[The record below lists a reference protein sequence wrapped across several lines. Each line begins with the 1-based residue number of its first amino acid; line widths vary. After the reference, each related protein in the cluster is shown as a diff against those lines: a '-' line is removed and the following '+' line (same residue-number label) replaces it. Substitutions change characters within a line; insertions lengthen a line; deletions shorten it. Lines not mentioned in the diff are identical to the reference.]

1 MKKTVEIMTSR
12 RQFLKNSTALITT
25 TAIFPAIRLNAA
37 ESPSDTIVV
46 AVMGLGRGCDH
57 IRALIN
63 IPNVRIAYICD
74 VDSRRF
80 PGAEKIIASKP
91 DIKQPEKVKDVR
103 KVLEDKSVDALFIAA
118 PNHWHAPAAILGCSA
133 GKHIYVE
140 KPSSQNPREGELLV
154 EASKK
159 YKRIVQMGNQRRS
172 WVALIEMV
180 EKLKSGAIGKVLTA
194 RCYYTNARGSIGIG
208 KVVPVPETLDYSLWQ
223 GPAPE
228 RPYVDNLVHYN
239 WHWRWHWGNGEL
251 GNNGIH
257 GIDLARWG
265 MGVDLPVRITYG
277 GGRYHFKDDQETPD
291 TGVAMYDFG
300 NSLIT
305 WEHSSCLPRR
315 AEKLPFVSF
324 FGTEGT
330 MVNDGN
336 GYKLY
341 DAKGTLVEQKTGEG
355 GEKNHIMN
363 FLDCI
368 RTGKKPNSAVEECQK
383 STLMCH
389 LGNIAWRLGR
399 TINFSP
405 EKHIILNDRE
415 AMQYWSRDYRKGWK
429 PVV

>member
-1 MKKTVEIMTSR
+1 
-12 RQFLKNSTALITT
+12 
-25 TAIFPAIRLNAA
+25 
-37 ESPSDTIVV
+37 
-46 AVMGLGRGCDH
+46 
-57 IRALIN
+57 
-63 IPNVRIAYICD
+63 
-74 VDSRRF
+74 
-80 PGAEKIIASKP
+80 AEKIISSKP
-91 DIKQPEKVKDVR
+91 NLKQPEKVKDVR

-118 PNHWHAPAAILGCSA
+118 PNHWHATAAILGCSA

-154 EASKK
+154 AASKK

-172 WVALIEMV
+172 WMALIEMV

-194 RCYYTNARGSIGIG
+194 RSYYTNARGSIGVG
-208 KVVPVPETLDYSLWQ
+208 KTVPVPQELDYSLWQ

-257 GIDLARWG
+257 ALDVARWG
-265 MGVDLPVRITYG
+265 MGVDLPIRITYG

-291 TGVAMYDFG
+291 TGVATFDFG
-300 NSLIT
+300 SCFIT
-305 WEHSSCLPRR
+305 WEHSSCHPRS

-330 MVNDGN
+330 MINDGN

-341 DAKGTLVEQKTGEG
+341 DAKGALVEQKTGEG
-355 GEKNHIMN
+355 GDKVHIMN

-368 RTGKKPNSAVEECQK
+368 RTGKKPNSDVEDCQK

-399 TINFSP
+399 TIDFSP
-405 EKHIILNDRE
+405 EKRTILNDKE
-415 AMQYWSRDYRKGWK
+415 AMQYWSREYRKGWE
-429 PVV
+429 PIV

>member
-1 MKKTVEIMTSR
+1 MRNSINR
-12 RQFLKNSTALITT
+12 RAFLKNSSVAIAATAV
-25 TAIFPAIRLNAA
+25 FPTIRTIGS
-37 ESPSDTIVV
+37 EIPSETIIVG
-46 AVMGLGRGCDH
+46 VMGLGRGCDH
-57 IRALIN
+57 IRALLD
-63 IPNVRIAYICD
+63 IPNVKIAYIAD

-80 PGAEKIIASKP
+80 PAAEKIFSAKTNA
-91 DIKQPEKVKDVR
+91 KMPEKIKDFR
-103 KVLEDKSVDALFIAA
+103 RILDDKNVDALFIAA
-118 PNHWHAPAAILGCSA
+118 PNHWHAPAAILACAA
-133 GKHIYVE
+133 GKNVYVE
-140 KPSSQNPREGELLV
+140 KPASHNPREGELLV
-154 EASKK
+154 AAARK
-159 YKRIVQMGNQRRS
+159 YKRVVQMGNQRRS
-172 WVALIEMV
+172 WTALIEMV
-180 EKLKSGAIGKVLTA
+180 EKLKSGAIGKVITA
-194 RCYYTNARGSIGIG
+194 RCYYVNARASIGFG
-208 KVVPVPETLDYSLWQ
+208 KVVPVPDSLDYSLWQ

-257 GIDLARWG
+257 AVDVARWG
-265 MGVDLPVRITYG
+265 MGVDLPTKITYG
-277 GGRYHFKDDQETPD
+277 GGRYHYKDDWETPD
-291 TGVAMYDFG
+291 TGVATFDFG
-300 NSLIT
+300 DKFIT
-305 WEHSSCLPRR
+305 WEHSSCHPRR

-341 DAKGTLVEQKTGEG
+341 DAKGTLVEQKSGEAG
-355 GEKNHIMN
+355 DKVHIQN

-368 RTGKKPNSAVEECQK
+368 RTGKKPNSDVEECQK

-405 EKHIILNDRE
+405 EKRTIINDSE
-415 AMQYWSRDYRKGWK
+415 AMKFWSREYRKGWE